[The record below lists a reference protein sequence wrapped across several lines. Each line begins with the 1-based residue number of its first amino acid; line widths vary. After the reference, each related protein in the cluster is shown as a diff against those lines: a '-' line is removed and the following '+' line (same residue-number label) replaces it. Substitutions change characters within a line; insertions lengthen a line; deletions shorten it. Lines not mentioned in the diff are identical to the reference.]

1 MESVAVIR
9 IKDCVLTC
17 PQFVGNLVN
26 VFLQDVLFL
35 VGLIPEPFHVL
46 KDRMVGD
53 RGGLKKVLA
62 VVPQLDEL
70 NGAIFSLFETLA
82 LSDGSSISCVEVLLG
97 ATTTSPKYTFVL
109 QFPDVSLR
117 CNKVD
122 CTTAECYTIA
132 SKHLKRG
139 LVQLDCPDLTSKTP
153 INFNIS
159 LTINTPADSSDTVLS
174 NLGEGAAELT
184 AVFRYEPDH
193 KPATKKRCRCFCLNI
208 ESGTTNSTDNGSH
221 DTKHI
226 SFSNIANLFLR
237 DHEINTASTQLLTK
251 RAIRFL

>member
-1 MESVAVIR
+1 
-9 IKDCVLTC
+9 
-17 PQFVGNLVN
+17 
-26 VFLQDVLFL
+26 
-35 VGLIPEPFHVL
+35 
-46 KDRMVGD
+46 
-53 RGGLKKVLA
+53 
-62 VVPQLDEL
+62 
-70 NGAIFSLFETLA
+70 
-82 LSDGSSISCVEVLLG
+82 
-97 ATTTSPKYTFVL
+97 
-109 QFPDVSLR
+109 
-117 CNKVD
+117 
-122 CTTAECYTIA
+122 
-132 SKHLKRG
+132 

-237 DHEINTASTQLLTK
+237 DHEINTVSTQLLTK